1 MPTLT
6 IQTVRTDSV
15 TFIEGVLSADE
26 PCRVRLDR
34 QFDGTIWPPR
44 TKGQIVGE
52 WDSDGVTIETDAGVT
67 AIGFATPVVT
77 TERPIEIV
85 SSEPLAGN
93 RPTEIDAWIGRIEA
107 RVESAESLAVV
118 DDLSA
123 ATDAVAAIGG
133 LDAVE
138 TLAREIARDRRL
150 AAQIAVVPDELCE
163 RLKNVEIPTMEFTVL
178 AGEKQ
183 PQSGENR
190 PVSRHSKSKNAHAD
204 GLSISPKDPDRYSES

>member
-1 MPTLT
+1 MASLT
-6 IQTVRTDSV
+6 IQTVRTGSV
-15 TFIEGVLSADE
+15 TFVEGVLSTDE
-26 PCRVRLDR
+26 PCRVRLER

-44 TKGQIVGE
+44 TKGRIVGE
-52 WDSDGVTIETDAGVT
+52 WEGDGVTIETDAGET

-77 TERPIEIV
+77 TERPIEIA
-85 SSEPLAGN
+85 SSEPLAGD
-93 RPTEIDAWIGRIEA
+93 RPAEIDAWIRRIEA

-133 LDAVE
+133 LAAVE

-150 AAQIAVVPDELCE
+150 AARVAVVPDELCE
-163 RLKNVEIPTMEFTVL
+163 RLENVDIPTAELTVL

-183 PQSGENR
+183 P
-190 PVSRHSKSKNAHAD
+190 
-204 GLSISPKDPDRYSES
+204 